1 MYDKNKGTIKQQNY
15 TTLTMENSI
24 NGNKK
29 STIMLPHA
37 PGAQPQSK
45 TSWTA

>member
-15 TTLTMENSI
+15 TTLNVENSI
-24 NGNKK
+24 NGKQK

-37 PGAQPQSK
+37 PGA
-45 TSWTA
+45 